1 MDEIIVLTLPLYA
14 IAIIGTFIL
23 NSANSLDE
31 RAIKKKKGYTNL
43 KPLKNLVGIFSI
55 ISVML
60 VIVFYILLSFF
71 ASTQTGN
78 TISSLGEHIAK
89 ISLIFLLLALFFI
102 LELLRNSLY
111 MLFYTITID
120 KPSKNL
126 FFYD

>member
-60 VIVFYILLSFF
+60 VIAFYILLSFF

-78 TISSLGEHIAK
+78 TISSLGEHIAR

-102 LELLRNSLY
+102 LRSYYLTRQHIE
-111 MLFYTITID
+111 IKIKIKD
-120 KPSKNL
+120 
-126 FFYD
+126 